1 MHIFDAQL
9 QPMAHLE
16 LVSAEKAP
24 TAALIED
31 GADNEGHGIGGFD
44 LMKGRQ
50 VDLDAAKKGK

>member
-16 LVSAEKAP
+16 LVGAEQAP
-24 TAALIED
+24 TATLIED
-31 GADNEGHGIGGFD
+31 GADDEGYGIGGFD
-44 LMKGRQ
+44 LMEGPQ